1 MLKVWLY
8 SLISV
13 VIVSLISLIGV
24 ISISLSDKK
33 LKNTLIYMISFSAG
47 ALLGDTF
54 IHLLPEAVKEAG
66 FGLNVSIYVLV
77 GIGCFFVIE
86 KVIHWR
92 HCHMPITKNHKHP
105 VAIMNLIGDG
115 VHNLMDGIIIGASY
129 LASIPVGIATTI
141 AVLLHE
147 IPQEIADFGVLI
159 HGGFTKKKALFF
171 NFLFALT
178 SVVGVIITLIIG
190 SRVMDITH
198 FLIPFTAG
206 GFIYI
211 ASSDLIPEMHKETT
225 LKKSVIQLLFFTLGI
240 LVMLALTLLE

>member
-1 MLKVWLY
+1 
-8 SLISV
+8 
-13 VIVSLISLIGV
+13 
-24 ISISLSDKK
+24 
-33 LKNTLIYMISFSAG
+33 
-47 ALLGDTF
+47 
-54 IHLLPEAVKEAG
+54 
-66 FGLNVSIYVLV
+66 
-77 GIGCFFVIE
+77 
-86 KVIHWR
+86 
-92 HCHMPITKNHKHP
+92 MPITKNHKHP